1 MEAHM
6 EPITHAVAVI
16 GGGIVG
22 SAVAL
27 HLADLGV
34 RPVLID
40 AGPVGSSASALSF
53 ASISAFDKDHLGDY
67 ELACAGMGSWRRWA
81 ERLGGKVGFRRGG
94 EVRWESDPDQGRALA
109 ERVAR
114 AQARGY
120 PVRLITEARLR
131 ELLPAAEPGPVSA
144 AAHAEA
150 DAQVDL
156 PKVLAASRAALA
168 QSGVPLLTGRARIRL
183 DDTGLR
189 LEVDGEVLRPATV
202 VLAAGAESLVVAA
215 EVGLDVPTVPSP
227 GMLLRTT
234 PIKPIGDGVVYLPGS
249 PGPPVHLR
257 QLDDRH
263 PRRLD
268 RHAVLIGERSQETVA
283 ADPTGRHARVLLAQA
298 ARYFP
303 ALRDA
308 GIDRVTV
315 GWRPMPADRLPLVGP
330 VPGLPELYL
339 VVTHGG
345 VTVAPA
351 LGRLVAREVAGGP
364 PEPLLHSFRP
374 GRFAARAAAVQR
386 DVDAIFDRDG
396 KPDTGRG

>member
-1 MEAHM
+1 M

-16 GGGIVG
+16 GGGVVG

-40 AGPVGSSASALSF
+40 AGPAGSSASALSF
-53 ASISAFDKDHLGDY
+53 ASISAFDKDHIADY
-67 ELACAGMGSWRRWA
+67 ELACAGMGSWRRWS

-94 EVRWESDPDQGRALA
+94 EIRWEGDPDQGRALA
-109 ERVAR
+109 ARVAR

-131 ELLPAAEPGPVSA
+131 ELLPGAEPGLVSA
-144 AAHAEA
+144 ASHAEA
-150 DAQVDL
+150 DAQVDAA
-156 PKVLAASRAALA
+156 KVLAASRAALA
-168 QSGVPLLTGRARIRL
+168 QAGVRLISGRRARVRL
-183 DDTGLR
+183 DDDGLR

-202 VLAAGAESLVVAA
+202 VLAGGAESLVVAA
-215 EVGLDVPTVPSP
+215 EVGLDVATVPSP

-234 PIKPIGDGVVYLPGS
+234 PVEPIADGVVYLPGS

-257 QLDDRH
+257 QLDDQH
-263 PRRLD
+263 PQRLG

-283 ADPTGRHARVLLAQA
+283 TDPTGRHARALLAQA

-303 ALRDA
+303 ALRGA

-339 VVTHGG
+339 AVTHAG
-345 VTVAPA
+345 VTVAPV

-364 PEPLLHSFRP
+364 PEPLLDAFRP

-386 DVDAIFDRDG
+386 EVDAVLEGDA
-396 KPDTGRG
+396 KPNPGRG